1 MIRYGIVGCGH
12 IAKKHVQ
19 AIEQVEGALLTAVC
33 DTNQERLNEFVTDEI
48 KGFTD
53 LNEMLQS
60 NIVDVVSICTPS
72 GLHKTLTIQVAK
84 AKKHV
89 IVEKPMALTLE
100 DANAMI
106 EACEQNGVKM
116 AVVHPNRFRPAIV
129 ELRKQIDQGAF
140 GKIGHANATVR
151 WNRNQA
157 YFDQA
162 PWRGTKAMDG
172 GVLMNQ
178 AIHNMDLMLW
188 MMGDIEE
195 VSTYDATRIRKIETE
210 DTSVSVIRFK
220 NGALGVLE
228 AAVTIYPKNLE
239 ESLSV
244 FGETGTAVVG
254 GPTANWIKTWNFEG
268 LSEEE
273 KQAAIKRVEQ
283 DPFGVPGHECIIRD
297 MTEAVRL
304 NRTPIVSGKEGRE
317 ALAFVLACVQSAE
330 TGKAVR
336 MDELLQTEKGAMTI

>member
-19 AIEQVEGALLTAVC
+19 AIANVEGAVLTAVC
-33 DTNQERLNEFVTDEI
+33 DTNEERLQEFVTDGVQ
-48 KGFTD
+48 GFLD
-53 LNEMLQS
+53 LKEMLQADV
-60 NIVDVVSICTPS
+60 VDVVSICTPS
-72 GLHKTLTIQVAK
+72 GLHKPLTIQVAE

-89 IVEKPMALTLE
+89 VVEKPMALTLD

-106 EACEQNGVKM
+106 DACERNGVKM
-116 AVVHPNRFRPAIV
+116 AVVHPNRFRPAII
-129 ELRKQIDQGAF
+129 ELRKQLDNGAF
-140 GKIGHANATVR
+140 GKLGHANATVR

-157 YFDQA
+157 YYDQA
-162 PWRGTKAMDG
+162 AWRGTKAMDG

-178 AIHNMDLMLW
+178 AIHNMDLLLW
-188 MMGDIEE
+188 MMGGIEE
-195 VSTYDATRIRKIETE
+195 VNTYDATRIRDIEAE

-239 ESLSV
+239 ESLAI
-244 FGETGTAVVG
+244 FGETGTAVIG
-254 GPTANWIKTWNFEG
+254 GPNANWIKTWNFEG

-273 KQAAIKRVEQ
+273 KQKTIDAIDQ
-283 DPFGVPGHECIIRD
+283 DPFGTPGHQCIIQD
-297 MTEAVRL
+297 MTDAITQ
-304 NRTPIVSGKEGRE
+304 NRTPIVSGHEGRE
-317 ALAFVLACVQSAE
+317 ALAFVIACQQSAE

-336 MDELLQTEKGAMTI
+336 MDDLLKIGVNV